1 MYNMQQNS
9 YSIKKSDVIM
19 FNIWKMTFKTEHEF
33 QVLEMYIFYSRHNH
47 ISLEM
52 LYWLA
57 KYVCIASIIY
67 NIHMHINIKFILQM
81 FIK

>member
-9 YSIKKSDVIM
+9 YSIKKWDVIM

-57 KYVCIASIIY
+57 KYVCIASIHYI
-67 NIHMHINIKFILQM
+67 
-81 FIK
+81 